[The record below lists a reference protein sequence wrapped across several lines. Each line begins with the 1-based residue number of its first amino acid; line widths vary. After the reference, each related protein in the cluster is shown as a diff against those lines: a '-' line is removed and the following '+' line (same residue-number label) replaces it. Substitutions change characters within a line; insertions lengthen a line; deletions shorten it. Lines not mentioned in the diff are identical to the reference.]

1 MHLCTIGLVLA
12 VLAAF
17 RATTIWAVKEAPKN
31 RVVNAFRQLDL
42 QKGAGCP
49 SARVAYI
56 VSFNRKLQD
65 LTRLNIA
72 PVSEAQCLSICTK
85 EQHLDGIKLQCAS
98 ASYSA
103 RLQRCSVHRNG
114 AKPRGNRQLS
124 NDATSTYF
132 EKICLTGDASRS
144 CRKPFFYRVDNAKL
158 PSAANEIINHQ
169 TLTGCLNLCASKSD
183 KCKSVMYLPE
193 DRSCIMNDHSAVES
207 GMQLHREPGRNIIY
221 LENGCAV
228 KNQAKARKI
237 HERNYSGSANKET
250 TSVGFGKMKK
260 VDQLLPALRP
270 TISTKRLN
278 LPKNKGAPVRT
289 GQRGVTEAK
298 GQKGRPTLP
307 VRPAQSQVVVGGARP
322 SSLPND
328 NAISSSPRNVQFVGD
343 SGIQVGSPVS
353 TGPWTDGMKTAGAD
367 AQATFGTNAGANF
380 VGDSG
385 IVRQSHTKAGP
396 GLHSSGSLRGEGAQR
411 GAVLLSNPESAI
423 PSEDSFD
430 KSSVRVNI
438 SPVDTNGAKNKAT
451 SPYAITLPK
460 ERSHFSIAGGGSGQ
474 KSEPFLDVSP
484 KASQLPTSADAYST
498 PISLVWV
505 NRSWASKHG
514 GALRAK
520 NSAPDR

>member
-85 EQHLDGIKLQCAS
+85 EQKWRQTSRESPTLK
-98 ASYSA
+98 
-103 RLQRCSVHRNG
+103 RCNVNVLREDMPN
-114 AKPRGNRQLS
+114 
-124 NDATSTYF
+124 
-132 EKICLTGDASRS
+132 RS